1 MKKSLITFT
10 LLFSGILI
18 LSSCGWSSNQTEAAK
33 KSIDEGFETG
43 LASTG
48 AKVDQKVKEKWVD
61 CVIEKGS
68 KKWTFDEF
76 SKAGPE
82 LEKIQE
88 ECAQEVGLYDA
99 ITAE

>member
-1 MKKSLITFT
+1 MKSLFTFAILVSG
-10 LLFSGILI
+10 LLTV
-18 LSSCGWSSNQTEAAK
+18 SSCGGWSSNQTEAAK

-48 AKVDQKVKEKWVD
+48 AKVDQKVKEAWVD

-76 SKAGPE
+76 TQAGPE

-88 ECAQEVGLYDA
+88 ECAEEIGLYDA
-99 ITAE
+99 ITTK